1 MISTTEATKDL
12 TSAIKGFKLSTEE
25 AMSVVDK
32 LTKIDQVAAI
42 SAGNLA
48 EGLARVATTAQQA
61 GLSLDETAAMVTTIT
76 EVTQRDANT
85 AGEALRTLISR
96 YSNVKAGV
104 FTSMGEE
111 AEETSGNINDIEKVL
126 GKLGIRIRT
135 SGTEMRSIEDVLD
148 ELAGK
153 WNTLDDV
160 SRNAVASAFAGR
172 MTYARNYG
180 NVIC

>member
-1 MISTTEATKDL
+1 
-12 TSAIKGFKLSTEE
+12 
-25 AMSVVDK
+25 
-32 LTKIDQVAAI
+32 
-42 SAGNLA
+42 
-48 EGLARVATTAQQA
+48 
-61 GLSLDETAAMVTTIT
+61 MVTTIT
-76 EVTQRDANT
+76 EVTQRDAST

-111 AEETSGNINDIEKVL
+111 AEETSKNINDIEKVL

-148 ELAGK
+148 ELAEK
-153 WNTLDDV
+153 WDTLDDV

-180 NVIC
+180 NIIC